1 MGISTTNSQLVS
13 IFLAGFLVS
22 HQQYGSSMGFTGNP
36 PTIESLIRCM
46 MMKNI
51 LFDGSEIPRPT
62 TVWDVAINDMS
73 PLNLVFLKVLA
84 FGGRFETAAF
94 AQGSP
99 DGRMVTITSSHG
111 FLPFVFGFCA
121 QGLPVDFENPG
132 EGWRW
137 WMFSRDTSSWFSWG
151 RERLFFW
158 ERKFGAKGPLVSFS
172 VDVMDVISRAG
183 LNLEPH
189 LEPPKVTLRRGT
201 QQR

>member
-1 MGISTTNSQLVS
+1 MRISTTNSQLVS

-22 HQQYGSSMGFTGNP
+22 HQQYGSSMGFTGTLP
-36 PTIESLIRCM
+36 LESLI
-46 MMKNI
+46 
-51 LFDGSEIPRPT
+51 LVDEEHPVDGSEIPRPPT
-62 TVWDVAINDMS
+62 DWDVAINDMS

-99 DGRMVTITSSHG
+99 DGRMVTITSSNG

-132 EGWRW
+132 EGWW

-151 RERLFFW
+151 RERLFFG
-158 ERKFGAKGPLVSFS
+158 ERKFGAKGLLVSFS
-172 VDVMDVISRAG
+172 MDVMDVHKQGRV
-183 LNLEPH
+183 EPH
-189 LEPPKVTLRRGT
+189 TLSH
-201 QQR
+201 QR

>member
-1 MGISTTNSQLVS
+1 MRISTTNSQLVS

-22 HQQYGSSMGFTGNP
+22 HQQYGSSMGSTGTLP
-36 PTIESLIRCM
+36 LESLI
-46 MMKNI
+46 
-51 LFDGSEIPRPT
+51 LVDEEHPVDGSEIPRPT

-73 PLNLVFLKVLA
+73 PLDLVFLKVLA

-99 DGRMVTITSSHG
+99 DGRMVTITSSNG

-137 WMFSRDTSSWFSWG
+137 RMFSRDIHQAGFRWG
-151 RERLFFW
+151 RERLFFEK
-158 ERKFGAKGPLVSFS
+158 ERKFGAKGLLVSFS
-172 VDVMDVISRAG
+172 MDVMDVISRSG
-183 LNLEPH
+183 LHCKTH

>member
-1 MGISTTNSQLVS
+1 
-13 IFLAGFLVS
+13 
-22 HQQYGSSMGFTGNP
+22 
-36 PTIESLIRCM
+36 
-46 MMKNI
+46 MKNI

-99 DGRMVTITSSHG
+99 DGRMVTITSSNG

-121 QGLPVDFENPG
+121 QGLPVDFENPSVKV
-132 EGWRW
+132 EDDDF
-137 WMFSRDTSSWFSWG
+137 FSRDIHQAGFLGEGSGYFFGSENLERKVSWFPSAWMSWM
-151 RERLFFW
+151 F
-158 ERKFGAKGPLVSFS
+158 
-172 VDVMDVISRAG
+172 ISRSG